1 MINHHANKQLDPRLS
16 PFGKRLMANLENS
29 FTRPYTNLIHFL
41 TDTSPTQ
48 KLSFVVDALIL
59 PLLAILIFLGLW
71 SLAANTIVTSL
82 GNLPG
87 PLAVAEQTQNL
98 FIAEPAQQK
107 VKAQE
112 FYDRQEVRNA
122 EKLAADPN
130 ASVIIRPYTGKPTF
144 MSQIV
149 RSLQTVFTGFFLASL
164 IAVPIG
170 ILCGLSKKMYSALNP
185 LIQIFKPISP
195 LAWLPIVTMVVS
207 AVYAT
212 DNPVFD
218 KAFINSAITVTL
230 CSLWPTLIN
239 TVVGVSSID
248 KDLLNVSRVLRLN
261 KLTEVFKITIPA
273 ALPMIFTGLRIS
285 LGIGWMVLIA
295 AEMLAQNPGLG
306 KFIWDEFQNGS
317 SSSLSRILVA
327 VLTIGILGFVLDRI
341 MLSLQKA
348 FSYDRNAV
356 IR

>member
-1 MINHHANKQLDPRLS
+1 MLKHESNHYADRNLS
-16 PFGKRLMANLENS
+16 PFGLRLLNS
-29 FTRPYTNLIHFL
+29 IEKGIQRPFREFSDFITL
-41 TDTSPTQ
+41 TSLRQ
-48 KLSFVVDALIL
+48 KFQLFIDSIIL
-59 PLLAILIFLGLW
+59 PLLAIGIFLGLW
-71 SLAANTIVTSL
+71 SLASHNIVTSL

-87 PLAVAEQTQNL
+87 PVQVAQQGYNLFVTEPAEQK
-98 FIAEPAQQK
+98 I
-107 VKAQE
+107 KAQE

-122 EKLAADPN
+122 EKLAADPT
-130 ASVIIRPYTGKPTF
+130 ATVRIRQYSGKATF
-144 MSQIV
+144 MQQIW
-149 RSLQTVFTGFFLASL
+149 RSLQTVFTGFLLASL

-170 ILCGLSKKMYSALNP
+170 IICGLSKKMYSALNP

-207 AVYAT
+207 AVYVT
-212 DNPVFD
+212 DNPILD

-248 KDLLNVSRVLRLN
+248 KDLINVSRVLRLN

-273 ALPMIFTGLRIS
+273 SAPMIFTGLRIS

-306 KFIWDEFQNGS
+306 KFVWDEFQNGS
-317 SSSLSRILVA
+317 SNSLSRILVA
-327 VLTIGILGFVLDRI
+327 VLTIGIIGFALDRI
-341 MLSLQKA
+341 MLSLQNA
-348 FSYDRNAV
+348 FSYDSSTLAR
-356 IR
+356 